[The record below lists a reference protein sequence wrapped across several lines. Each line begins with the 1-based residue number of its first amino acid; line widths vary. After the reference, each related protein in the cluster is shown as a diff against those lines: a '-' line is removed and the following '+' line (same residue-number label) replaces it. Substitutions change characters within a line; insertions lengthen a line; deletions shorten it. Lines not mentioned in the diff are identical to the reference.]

1 MKDVASVYI
10 EKALLGKKEEILQM
24 SAVFNDGKKFKFI
37 TRYITNSIR
46 QSWDAVSE
54 KEAFEA
60 FKPIL
65 ENRKIIL
72 HNDCG
77 TDLKILNR
85 RWLDFFNQTFN
96 NYIYDVSYKAKA
108 NGLKKTSIR
117 NLCAYYGVNIKNTK
131 NFPSTVTRA
140 QNLFMIGVKMF
151 NIGKQH

>member
-37 TRYITNSIR
+37 TRYVMNSIR

-54 KEAFEA
+54 KETFEA

-65 ENRKIIL
+65 ENRKVIL

-85 RWLDFFNQTFN
+85 RWLDFFNQVFN
-96 NYIYDVSYKAKA
+96 NDIYDVSYKAKA
-108 NGLKKTSIR
+108 DGLKKTGLK
-117 NLCAYYGVNIKNTK
+117 NLCIHYGVSIKNTK
-131 NFPSTVTRA
+131 NFPSTVTKA

-151 NIGKQH
+151 NIGKN